1 MSMTGQRFS
10 TLVTI
15 CAALSVG
22 CASSYS
28 PREPGRINVV
38 LVGGSRVLEKDG
50 RLYNMSGLWSD
61 PIEAVSGHPLAEE
74 HARIFVSRRQTAG
87 VLILLGLAS
96 MGAGLA
102 LNTSEPGHAG
112 QKIAAEGIT
121 TVSLVTVL
129 GSLFVFVFA
138 RSHIYDAI
146 NIYNDDVFRRIQSGP
161 GIASDTDKR

>member
-50 RLYNMSGLWSD
+50 KLYSMSGLSID
-61 PIEAVSGHPLAEE
+61 PIEAVSGNPLAEA
-74 HARIFVSRRQTAG
+74 HARTFVSRRQTAG
-87 VLILLGLAS
+87 VLILVGLAS

-102 LNTSEPGHAG
+102 LNTSEPGHTG
-112 QKIAAEGIT
+112 QKIAARGTAI
-121 TVSLVTVL
+121 VSVAAVM

-138 RSHIYDAI
+138 RSHLYDAI
-146 NIYNDDVFRRIQSGP
+146 NIYNDDVFRRMQSGP
-161 GIASDTDKR
+161 GIASETDKR